1 MLTFTYICDMRKRLL
16 VTAVLATCC
25 TVLYSHNIRHY
36 DVSSGLSENTVK
48 GITQDAYGYMWFG
61 TQDGLNVFNGREFSS
76 YGCSYHETAGRNE
89 GSLNIMAVLLHPDGK
104 RIWLVCRSAVTLFD
118 PVTQSY
124 RDIAFPERIAPTCIA
139 YAQEDCLWIG
149 TEKGLYCYS
158 EKDDT
163 VTKILLSDNSDSD
176 HNINAILR
184 DSRGIVWVCGDDGF
198 FRYLPFTQQF
208 ERISDRNAL
217 SVMEDSSGG
226 IWVGFWYDGF
236 AKYNTATNR
245 IDVFPRTAEY
255 GEPLDILRV
264 RSMLEETP
272 GNILLCTNKGLFR
285 FAGST
290 GKLRKIILT
299 AQRSTDNVY
308 SCFKDKEG
316 GIWIGTYFKGLYY
329 LLPKDGTIEAYTP
342 ENTPES
348 FHGSAISS
356 FCEDRQGNIWIG
368 AENGGLSLYSPTDNT
383 FRPLPFPN
391 PANNLHALCIDQDQ
405 LYVGTFA
412 QGLMRID
419 LARGGKKVYVNN
431 GPGSIPDNHVFS
443 LFKLRD
449 GRLLVGTRRG
459 CAIFDPRN
467 ESFSGLPILTD
478 AFIYAI
484 CEDSQ
489 GRLWFAD
496 YHNGLHRMDGI
507 GGAYQ
512 HYEHRDDEPSS
523 LPCDRLVNV
532 QLDDKGQLWISSD
545 GGGLCRYD
553 SEQDGFVPFII
564 QDNSKD
570 RRISVIYGCINDKRG
585 NLWISSN
592 DGIWC
597 CDDAGNGRHYTEA
610 DGLQSNQFNYGA
622 AFRSTLGKL
631 YFGGINGFNVI
642 DSDAVAAGSPSPLLT
657 ATVSWSTEG
666 SESFSSPRIIDRESV
681 SVPRDINHFSI
692 NFECLSYLAPENT
705 SFQYRIDNSRI
716 TYSTNRGS
724 VTFAD
729 FPYGKHEIT
738 ATAITS
744 RGIHSSNAVHIVILN
759 RPPLYLSV
767 GAKIIYVFLLTI
779 FVLYGI
785 RWIEKRKQEKAEKET
800 YQAKL
805 NFFTQI
811 AHEIKTPVTL
821 IKGPLDLILREGHPE
836 HERQYLEIIRKNA
849 SRLQELTG
857 ELLDFKKISASGYAL
872 NLKTVHPGQ
881 TLRQVVERFGGTQLG
896 AIKISLKSSDEIGS
910 CRLDP
915 EAFTQIASNLI
926 GNAAKHTSSFI
937 KVELSLV
944 GDNLHLC
951 VKDDGDGIPPKEA
964 QRVFDSFYQ
973 VTSLKE
979 PRTPG
984 VGLGLSLVKLL
995 AEKHNGKAYV
1005 DTAYNKGCCV
1015 CVDIPY
1021 LPDGSESVDS
1031 TVEEKNGASGIRVLV
1046 VEDNAEMKDFLRSTL
1061 REEYAIVEAGN
1072 GEDALAI
1079 LRDKDIDIIISDIY
1093 MPGSDGFTL
1102 LQGVRSDEMLCH
1114 IPLILLTAESSLDTK
1129 IKGLEYGANAYI
1141 EKPFSVEQLL
1151 ATIRNILRDREIMR
1165 KSFQSGNTLTPA
1177 HPGPQSPDA
1186 QFLER
1191 ISGII
1196 LERMGE
1202 SLISVEELAETMN
1215 VSHSSLQR
1223 KIKGLTGLSPV
1234 EFIRNV
1240 KLKKAAELL
1249 ASGQYRVNE
1258 VCYAVGFNK
1267 PAYFSACFKK
1277 QFGVLPKDYVKGK
1290 Q

>member
-76 YGCSYHETAGRNE
+76 YGCSYHEMAGRDE
-89 GSLNIMAVLLHPDGK
+89 GSLNIMAVLLHADGK
-104 RIWLVCRSAVTLFD
+104 RIWLVCRSTVTLFD
-118 PVTQSY
+118 PATHRYQ
-124 RDIAFPERIAPTCIA
+124 DIEFPERIAPTCIA
-139 YAQEDCLWIG
+139 YAQKDCLWIG
-149 TEKGLYCYS
+149 TENGLYSYS
-158 EKDDT
+158 EKDNT
-163 VTKILLSDNSDSD
+163 VTRISLSNDTDYN

-198 FRYLPFTQQF
+198 FRYLPFTRQF
-208 ERISDRNAL
+208 ERLSDRNAL
-217 SVMEDSSGG
+217 SVMEDASGG

-236 AKYNTATNR
+236 AKYNTGTNK
-245 IDVFPRTAEY
+245 IDVFPRTTEY
-255 GEPLDILRV
+255 GETLDILRV
-264 RSMLEETP
+264 RSMLEEAP
-272 GNILLCTNKGLFR
+272 GNILLCTDKGLFR
-285 FAGST
+285 FSGST

-308 SCFKDKEG
+308 CCFKDREG

-329 LLPKDGTIEAYTP
+329 LLPKDGTIDAYTP

-356 FCEDRQGNIWIG
+356 FCEDQMGNIWIG
-368 AENGGLSLYSPTDNT
+368 AENGGLSLYSASDNT

-391 PANNLHALCIDQDQ
+391 PGNNLHALNIDKDQ

-412 QGLMRID
+412 QGMIRID
-419 LARGGKKVYVNN
+419 LTSGKRKTYLSN

-443 LFKLRD
+443 LFKLKD

-459 CAIFDPRN
+459 CALYDPLRETFTN
-467 ESFSGLPILTD
+467 LPFLADT
-478 AFIYAI
+478 FIYAI
-484 CEDSQ
+484 CEDPQ

-496 YHNGLHRMDGI
+496 YHNGLYRMDSI
-507 GGAYQ
+507 GGDYR
-512 HYEHRDDEPSS
+512 HYEHRDDDSSS

-532 QLDDKGQLWISSD
+532 QMDDNGQLWISSD

-553 SEQDGFVPFII
+553 NDSDSFIPFVIHDGV
-564 QDNSKD
+564 QA
-570 RRISVIYGCINDKRG
+570 RRISVIYGCLNDKRG

-597 CDDAGNGRHYTEA
+597 CGADGSSRHLTGA

-622 AFRSTLGKL
+622 AFRSSQGKL
-631 YFGGINGFNVI
+631 LFGGINGFNVI
-642 DSDAVAAGSPSPLLT
+642 DSDAVAAESPRPLLS
-657 ATVSWSTEG
+657 ATVSWNTEG
-666 SESFSSPRIIDRESV
+666 SEYYISSRIIDREAV

-692 NFECLSYLAPENT
+692 NFECLSYLAPDNT
-705 SFQYRIDNSRI
+705 SFLYRIDNDRI
-716 TYSTNRGS
+716 TYATKRGS
-724 VTFAD
+724 VAFAD

-738 ATAITS
+738 VTAITS
-744 RGIHSSNAVHIVILN
+744 RGIKSSNAVHIIILN
-759 RPPLYLSV
+759 RPPLYLST
-767 GAKIIYVFLLTI
+767 GAKIIYILLLTLLI
-779 FVLYGI
+779 LYGI
-785 RWIEKRKQEKAEKET
+785 RWIGKRKQEKVEKEAF
-800 YQAKL
+800 QAKL

-821 IKGPLDLILREGHPE
+821 IKGPLDLILRENHPE
-836 HERQYLEIIRKNA
+836 HERRYLEVIRKNA
-849 SRLQELTG
+849 TRLQELTG
-857 ELLDFKKISASGYAL
+857 ELLDFKKISAGGYVL
-872 NLKTVHPGQ
+872 NLKTIHPGQ
-881 TLRQVVERFGGTQLG
+881 ILDKVVDRFGGTQLG
-896 AIKISLKSSDEIGS
+896 AIKISLKIDDNIGS

-915 EAFTQIASNLI
+915 EAFTKIASNLV
-926 GNAAKHTSSFI
+926 GNAAKHTRSFI
-937 KVELSLV
+937 KVDLSLID
-944 GDNLHLC
+944 GNLHLS
-951 VKDDGDGIPPKEA
+951 VKDDGNGIPAKEA
-964 QRVFDSFYQ
+964 LRVFDSFYQ
-973 VTSLKE
+973 VTSSKE

-995 AEKHNGKAYV
+995 AEKHNGSAYV
-1005 DTAYNKGCCV
+1005 DTSYNNGCCV

-1021 LPDGSESVDS
+1021 LPDGAKSAE
-1031 TVEEKNGASGIRVLV
+1031 TAAEEKTAASGIRMLV
-1046 VEDNAEMKDFLRSTL
+1046 VEDNTEMQDFLRSTL
-1061 REEYAIVEAGN
+1061 HEEYVVVEACN
-1072 GEDALAI
+1072 GEEALAI

-1114 IPLILLTAESSLDTK
+1114 IPVIFLTAESSLDTK

-1141 EKPFSVEQLL
+1141 EKPFSVEQLH

-1165 KSFQSGNTLTPA
+1165 KAFQSGNTLTQP
-1177 HPGPQSPDA
+1177 HSIPQSPDA
-1186 QFLER
+1186 LFLNR

-1196 LERMGE
+1196 LDRMGE

-1223 KIKGLTGLSPV
+1223 KIKGLTGLSPI

-1277 QFGVLPKDYVKGK
+1277 QFGVLPKNYVKGK
-1290 Q
+1290 